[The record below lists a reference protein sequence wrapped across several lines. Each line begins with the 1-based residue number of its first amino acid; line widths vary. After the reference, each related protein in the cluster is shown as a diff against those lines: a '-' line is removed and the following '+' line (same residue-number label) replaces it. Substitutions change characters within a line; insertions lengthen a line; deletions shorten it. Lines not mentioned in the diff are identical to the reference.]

1 MYLVLHTE
9 VFLSWPHVKLTW
21 VCVHYHHYFKK
32 YLSLLCLKRKRAFPG
47 LFMDIEEQFG
57 TKGKIW
63 KRVNFRKIS
72 EIWDHSIT
80 GQCTINL
87 GKWWFIWK
95 CMSWPWNI
103 FSKAQIWMNFI
114 QKVKE
119 RKIFFNWEVDSRHCF
134 LHLRSFGYLLPSFRF
149 GKTHGQ

>member
-1 MYLVLHTE
+1 MSLCSLLSFIIISRSIQACCAWKNE
-9 VFLSWPHVKLTW
+9 VFHFFSWIRGRSW
-21 VCVHYHHYFKK
+21 NR
-32 YLSLLCLKRKRAFPG
+32 RKNV
-47 LFMDIEEQFG
+47 
-57 TKGKIW
+57 

-87 GKWWFIWK
+87 GKLRFIWK

-103 FSKAQIWMNFI
+103 FFSKAKISMNFI
-114 QKVKE
+114 QKEKE
-119 RKIFFNWEVDSRHCF
+119 RKISLSWEVDSRHCF